1 MDHSQRKP
9 DSNLDADEEALSTVS
24 KQVDDLEWKQFI
36 QKELEKPDSNPD
48 ADEEALSTVSKQE
61 DDLEW
66 KQFIQKELE
75 KLENQEKDEVKE
87 DSEKTSSVETEY
99 TLSSLIEQ
107 IPLEILIDLA
117 KQFFKKKKEQEK
129 TKPKK
134 QNRKKATGQ
143 RGADMKESKA
153 AIPKENDCNYRP
165 PYPHDEVSHL
175 NKKTEPEKTEP
186 KKQNRKKEIDPR
198 GAYMEESKAAIPKE
212 NDCRYRPPYPH
223 DEVNHFNKKKELEK
237 TEPKK
242 QNRKKEIDPRGTY
255 MEESKAA
262 IPKENDCRYRPPYP
276 YDEVS
281 HTNGSTH

>member
-1 MDHSQRKP
+1 MEAIYPKRVKKP
-9 DSNLDADEEALSTVS
+9 DSD
-24 KQVDDLEWKQFI
+24 
-36 QKELEKPDSNPD
+36 PD

-153 AIPKENDCNYRP
+153 AIPKENDCSYRR

-212 NDCRYRPPYPH
+212 NDCRYRPPYH
-223 DEVNHFNKKKELEK
+223 HEVNYFNKKKELEK

-242 QNRKKEIDPRGTY
+242 QNRKKEIDPRAPTWR
-255 MEESKAA
+255 KAKQQYQKKMTA
-262 IPKENDCRYRPPYP
+262 DIDHPTPTIKSVTPMVLPIEG
-276 YDEVS
+276 
-281 HTNGSTH
+281 NGDALSAKQSPDDDREK